1 MVNNWEPNHIVV
13 FKKVKPLQQSQQT
26 HKHVFFL
33 VSNGLLNWKTYI
45 KYICNMNYMFVYR

>member
-26 HKHVFFL
+26 HKHVFFFGFKWVIEL
-33 VSNGLLNWKTYI
+33 ENLYQIYL
-45 KYICNMNYMFVYR
+45 

>member
-26 HKHVFFL
+26 QKHVFFL
-33 VSNGLLNWKTYI
+33 FQMVIESDNLYQIYL
-45 KYICNMNYMFVYR
+45 